1 MTTAITIFI
10 GLTLFSTMLSLGL
23 SLRAEELRRW
33 ADHPALPL
41 RVLLGSCLLVPLLAL
56 LLLLSPWN
64 QLLQPPDRFAIGLM
78 ALCPSAPLALRKA
91 RKAGGDHQ
99 LAALIQ
105 VGAALAAIVSV
116 PLLAVLFRRS
126 FGVEG
131 WQVHPLD
138 VALQVGKVQV
148 LPLLLGVALRHW
160 RHDLASRIEGPLNRI
175 AGVSLLLLFALVL
188 VLAARPLLS
197 SVPTRLPALLMMA
210 VLAVASLLIG
220 AVMAGPGS
228 PHGTSTTTA
237 LVTAMRNPGLALL
250 FANRHGQELIGVKA
264 GILMYV
270 LATVL
275 VSVPLMQR
283 QRREGA

>member
-1 MTTAITIFI
+1 MTTAITLFI

-23 SLRAEELRRW
+23 SLRTEELRRW
-33 ADHPALPL
+33 ADQPALPL

-56 LLLLSPWN
+56 LLLHSPWN
-64 QLLQPPDRFAIGLM
+64 QLLQPPDRFAIALM

-105 VGAALAAIVSV
+105 VGAALTAIVSV

-160 RHDLASRIEGPLNRI
+160 RQELASRIEAPLNRV

-188 VLAARPLLS
+188 VLAAGPLLS
-197 SVPTRLPALLMMA
+197 YVPTRLPAVLMMA
-210 VLAVASLLIG
+210 LLAGAALLIG
-220 AVMAGPGS
+220 TAMAGPGS
-228 PHGTSTTTA
+228 AHGTTTA

-264 GILMYV
+264 GILVYV

-283 QRREGA
+283 ARREAA